1 MRDAGLQPERTSL
14 AWTRTALSMF
24 VTAAI
29 SLKSGSESH
38 RLEIVTA
45 GACLLIGAVFA
56 WVTGMTRNNEILH
69 TAAVMSPS
77 GSLIVA
83 LAVGSLTGCV
93 VVTAVLAKNLLS
105 IPS

>member
-14 AWTRTALSMF
+14 AWSRTALSML

-29 SLKSGSESH
+29 SLKSGFEFH

-45 GACLLIGAVFA
+45 GACLPIGAVFA

-77 GSLIVA
+77 GSLIAA
-83 LAVGSLTGCV
+83 LAVGPLTGCV
-93 VVTAVLAKNLLS
+93 VATAVLAKNLLS
-105 IPS
+105 IP